1 MAIRAKKLQPA
12 KVEAIANVKTVLE
25 GYNDYIFAD
34 YRGLTV
40 EQITELRKQL
50 RAKDCQFKV
59 MKNNFV
65 KVAFD
70 EMKIENLADY
80 LAGPTAIALLKDDPN
95 EVAKILFD
103 FAKEAP
109 ALQVK
114 GAFIDKEIY
123 DAEKIEAFSKLPG
136 KKQLIAM
143 LMSAINGPAQK
154 LAATLQAYV
163 EKLEK
168 EGPAPAAPAAEAPKA
183 EEAAPAEE
191 AVPAAEAPAEA

>member
-1 MAIRAKKLQPA
+1 MNIGLKK
-12 KVEAIANVKTVLE
+12 I
-25 GYNDYIFAD
+25 
-34 YRGLTV
+34 
-40 EQITELRKQL
+40 
-50 RAKDCQFKV
+50 
-59 MKNNFV
+59 
-65 KVAFD
+65 FD

-114 GAFIDKEIY
+114 GAYIEKEIY
-123 DAEKIEAFSKLPG
+123 DAAKIEAFSKLPG

-168 EGPAPAAPAAEAPKA
+168 EGPAPAAPAAEA
-183 EEAAPAEE
+183 
-191 AVPAAEAPAEA
+191 AEAPPRAAAAASEPPPCTEYSPGWPPRAEPPG

>member
-34 YRGLTV
+34 YRGSTV

-114 GAFIDKEIY
+114 GAYIEKEVY
-123 DAEKIEAFSKLPG
+123 DAAKIEAFSKLPG

-183 EEAAPAEE
+183 EEAAPA
-191 AVPAAEAPAEA
+191 AEAPAEA